1 MRILLVVDDSES
13 SVDVIETVTARAW
26 PENAMVRVLSVPKC
40 VPVELHSSDD
50 TLELAQQEMTRMAER
65 LTSRVTDVLRAKPL
79 SADMA
84 IRFGDP
90 VVQIL
95 DEAQEWSANLIVV
108 GANSFES
115 DDPEENVARSVVC
128 HAPCRVEI
136 VERGAAAYNARF
148 S

>member
-1 MRILLVVDDSES
+1 MRILLVVDDSKS
-13 SVDVIETVTARAW
+13 SVDVIETVAARAW

-40 VPVELHSSDD
+40 VPVELHSSHD

-65 LTSRVTDVLRAKPL
+65 LTSRVTDALRARPL

-90 VVQIL
+90 AAQIL
-95 DEAQEWSANLIVV
+95 SEAHEWSANLIVV

-115 DDPEENVARSVVC
+115 DDPEENVARSVFS

-136 VERGAAAYNARF
+136 VEQGDTAYNARF

>member
-13 SVDVIETVTARAW
+13 SVDVIESVVARAW

-40 VPVELHSSDD
+40 VPVELHSSHD

-65 LTSRVTDVLRAKPL
+65 LTSRVTDALRARL

-90 VVQIL
+90 AAQIL
-95 DEAQEWSANLIVV
+95 SEAHEWSANLIVV

-115 DDPEENVARSVVC
+115 DDPEENVARSVFSQ
-128 HAPCRVEI
+128 APCRVEI
-136 VERGAAAYNARF
+136 VEQGNTAYNARF

>member
-13 SVDVIETVTARAW
+13 SVDVIESVVARAW

-40 VPVELHSSDD
+40 VPVELHSSHD

-65 LTSRVTDVLRAKPL
+65 LTSRVTDALRARL

-90 VVQIL
+90 AAQIL
-95 DEAQEWSANLIVV
+95 SEAHEWSANLIVV

-115 DDPEENVARSVVC
+115 DDPEENVARSVFS

-136 VERGAAAYNARF
+136 VEQGDTAYNARF